1 MKFFDLVS
9 LVFYN
14 LGRRK
19 GRVVLTAIGVV
30 IGTAAVVILV
40 SLAVGL
46 QQNATDQLWGIND
59 LSSIEV
65 YPGAPSEKSAAGG
78 VMVMSGGGGGGGGS
92 SDGMKYLTPTAI
104 ESIKAIPGVKNVII
118 EDYLANGMDL
128 VFGKLHSYGSVMG
141 VNINDLADMQLTV
154 SEGSTQLDRGTAIV
168 GSWIKQN
175 FYDPQAR
182 PNDPPLEPPDLMGQQ
197 VKMII
202 YKYTED
208 GQMIQKTVTLRIV
221 GVLAETRGMEDSTIF
236 MRLDDVTSYNEW
248 SRGTRI
254 NRNKEG
260 YSMLLVKANDV
271 KSVIDISQ
279 AINDLGYQAYTPQST
294 VQSINSF
301 FLVLQVVFGGVGA
314 IALLV
319 AAIGI
324 ANTMTMAILERTRE
338 IGIMKAIGAKNKDIL
353 SIFLG
358 EAAGIGLVGGI
369 GGVVIGWVASKL
381 LNVIALSYFASQA
394 SSGMG
399 SSISMATSTP
409 AWLMLFALLFSIV
422 VGLLSGLVP
431 AIQAAS
437 LIPVNALKYE

>member
-1 MKFFDLVS
+1 MKFLDLVS

-14 LGRRK
+14 LNRRK

-46 QQNATDQLWGIND
+46 QKNATSQLWGIND

-65 YPGAPSEKSAAGG
+65 YPGYSETVSAATTS
-78 VMVMSGGGGGGGGS
+78 MKSGGGGGS
-92 SDGMKYLTPTAI
+92 MDTMRYLTPAAI
-104 ESIKAIPGVKNVII
+104 ESISVIPGVKKVII
-118 EDYLANGMDL
+118 EDYLQNGMDL
-128 VFGKLHSYGSVMG
+128 VFGKLHTYGNVTG
-141 VNINDLADMQLTV
+141 VNVNDLQEMGLEVSSGTTELT
-154 SEGSTQLDRGTAIV
+154 RGTAVI
-168 GSWIKQN
+168 GSWIPQN
-175 FYDPQAR
+175 FYNPQTRPGDPQ
-182 PNDPPLEPPDLMGQQ
+182 LEPPDLLGQQ

-202 YKYTED
+202 YKYTAD
-208 GQMIQKTVTLRIV
+208 GQMYQKTITVRIV
-221 GVLAETRGMEDSTIF
+221 GILSESKGASDYNIY

-260 YSMLLVKANDV
+260 YSMLLVKAEDV
-271 KSVIDISQ
+271 KSVVDISQ

-294 VQSINSF
+294 VESINSF
-301 FLVLQVVFGGVGA
+301 FLVLQVIFGGVGA

-381 LNVIALSYFASQA
+381 INVVAMSYFASQA

-399 SSISMATSTP
+399 SSLAMATSTP
-409 AWLMLFALLFSIV
+409 VWLMIFALVFSIL

-437 LIPVNALKYE
+437 MIPVNALKYE

>member
-1 MKFFDLVS
+1 MKFLDLVS

-14 LGRRK
+14 LSRRK

-46 QQNATDQLWGIND
+46 QKNATSQLWGIND

-65 YPGAPSEKSAAGG
+65 YPGYIEAASNSG
-78 VMVMSGGGGGGGGS
+78 MSSGLKGGGGGTDS
-92 SDGMKYLTPTAI
+92 MKYLTPSAI
-104 ESIKAIPGVKNVII
+104 ESIKGITGVKQVII
-118 EDYLANGMDL
+118 EDYLQNGSEL
-128 VFGKLHSYGSVMG
+128 VFGKLHNYGNIMG
-141 VNINDLADMQLTV
+141 VDVNDLADMGLSV
-154 SEGSTQLDRGTAIV
+154 SSGTTQLDKGTAII
-168 GSWIKQN
+168 GSWVGQS
-175 FYDPQAR
+175 FYDPKAR
-182 PNDPPLEPPDLMGQQ
+182 PGDDPVTPPDLLGQQ
-197 VKMII
+197 VKMTI
-202 YKYTED
+202 YKYTAD
-208 GQMIQKTVTLRIV
+208 GQMIQKTVSIRVV
-221 GVLAETRGMEDSTIF
+221 GILSTTKGSADSTIY
-236 MRLDDVTSYNEW
+236 MRLDDVTAFNEW

-260 YSMLLVKANDV
+260 YSMLKVKAEDA
-271 KSVIDISQ
+271 KSVIDITE

-294 VQSINSF
+294 VESINSF

-369 GGVVIGWVASKL
+369 GGVIIGWVSSKL
-381 LNVIALSYFASQA
+381 LNVIAISYFSSQT
-394 SSGMG
+394 SSAMG
-399 SSISMATSTP
+399 TSLSMVTSTP
-409 AWLMLFALLFSIV
+409 IWLVGFALVFSII

>member
-1 MKFFDLVS
+1 MKFLDLVS

-14 LGRRK
+14 LNRRK

-46 QQNATDQLWGIND
+46 QKNATSQLWGIND

-65 YPGAPSEKSAAGG
+65 YPGYSETAVATTSMK
-78 VMVMSGGGGGGGGS
+78 GGGGGGGS
-92 SDGMKYLTPTAI
+92 MDSMRYLTPSAI
-104 ESIKAIPGVKNVII
+104 ESISSITGVKTVII
-118 EDYLANGMDL
+118 EDYLQNGMDL
-128 VFGKLHSYGSVMG
+128 AFGKLHTYGNVTG
-141 VNINDLADMQLTV
+141 VNVNDLQDMGLEV
-154 SEGSTQLDRGTAIV
+154 SSGTTELGRGTAVI
-168 GSWIKQN
+168 GSWIPQN
-175 FYDPQAR
+175 FYNPQAR
-182 PNDPPLEPPDLMGQQ
+182 PGDPPLEPPDLLGQQ
-197 VKMII
+197 VKMVI
-202 YKYTED
+202 YKYTSD
-208 GQMIQKTVTLRIV
+208 GQMYEKTVTVRIV
-221 GVLAETRGMEDSTIF
+221 GILSETKGSADYNIY
-236 MRLDDVTSYNEW
+236 MRLEDVTSYNEW

-260 YSMLLVKANDV
+260 YSMLLVKTEDV
-271 KSVIDISQ
+271 KSVVDIAQS
-279 AINDLGYQAYTPQST
+279 ITDLGYQAYTPQST
-294 VQSINSF
+294 VESINSF
-301 FLVLQVVFGGVGA
+301 FLILQVIFGGVGA

-381 LNVIALSYFASQA
+381 INVVAMSYFASQA

-399 SSISMATSTP
+399 SSLTMATSTP
-409 AWLMLFALLFSIV
+409 AWLMIFALIFSII

-437 LIPVNALKYE
+437 MIPVNALKYE